1 MHDAIFLP
9 VQVVF
14 PCFIKTIFFHYSTLW
29 KKIVYIK
36 LHFIKTVSVKFFSNL
51 YISYLSS
58 TKDSLL
64 YYNNHYRTDYSI
76 SDGKITYY
84 GYAEDK
90 IGLNKED
97 TITTTYTLN
106 EDGNNSTI
114 TIKFTS
120 GDLKDKEY
128 TLKLNLSSDIYSY
141 SKTTN

>member
-1 MHDAIFLP
+1 MQFSCQY
-9 VQVVF
+9 QVVF

-36 LHFIKTVSVKFFSNL
+36 LDFIKTVSVKFFSNL

-84 GYAEDK
+84 DYAEDK

-97 TITTTYTLN
+97 TITATYTLN
-106 EDGNNSTI
+106 EDGNNSTV

>member
-1 MHDAIFLP
+1 
-9 VQVVF
+9 
-14 PCFIKTIFFHYSTLW
+14 
-29 KKIVYIK
+29 
-36 LHFIKTVSVKFFSNL
+36 
-51 YISYLSS
+51 
-58 TKDSLL
+58 
-64 YYNNHYRTDYSI
+64 NNHYRTDYSI

-97 TITTTYTLN
+97 TITATYTLN
-106 EDGNNSTI
+106 EDGNNSTV